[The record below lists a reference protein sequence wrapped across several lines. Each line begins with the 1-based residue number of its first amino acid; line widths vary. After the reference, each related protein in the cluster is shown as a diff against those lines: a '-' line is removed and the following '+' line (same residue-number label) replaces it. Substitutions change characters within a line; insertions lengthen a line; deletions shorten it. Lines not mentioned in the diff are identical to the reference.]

1 MLGVMTTSNG
11 ESSVEAGLGA
21 QIKGRISAAHDALDQ
36 LLAPEFTRLGLTAG
50 EADVLTVLLLADN
63 ESLAPTELAGWL
75 GLTTAGLTARLN
87 ALEERTLIERRLHP
101 TDGRRRTLHFTS
113 EGEQLARTVMKL
125 KDEVINEHIVAAL
138 GQVDAQAL
146 IAHLD
151 TVITTAIGVTAQ
163 RVPR

>member
-1 MLGVMTTSNG
+1 
-11 ESSVEAGLGA
+11 
-21 QIKGRISAAHDALDQ
+21 
-36 LLAPEFTRLGLTAG
+36 
-50 EADVLTVLLLADN
+50 
-63 ESLAPTELAGWL
+63 
-75 GLTTAGLTARLN
+75 
-87 ALEERTLIERRLHP
+87 
-101 TDGRRRTLHFTS
+101 
-113 EGEQLARTVMKL
+113 MKL